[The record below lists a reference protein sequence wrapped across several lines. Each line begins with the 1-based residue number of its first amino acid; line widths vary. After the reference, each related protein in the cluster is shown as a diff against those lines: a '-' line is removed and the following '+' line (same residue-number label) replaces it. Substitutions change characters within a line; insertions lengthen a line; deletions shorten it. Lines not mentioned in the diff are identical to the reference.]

1 MLSPRFLSSVAF
13 VSLGAFALLGLGC
26 TRVKTARA
34 PDGAY
39 SLSCERG
46 MKACVDQAATLC
58 GDDGYT
64 ILSGTSSTHLLGG
77 SSSSY
82 RSAAESAELT
92 LRCGLEEVEENSEGI
107 YELPERTD
115 EPVPAAPALAPAHHC
130 TPGATQRCVGAG
142 ACDGGQICKEDGSGY
157 GSCDCGDQTSSQKS
171 SPALSPQEI
180 GSTGPVKE
188 GEKKT
193 PTVPAVGSEPAPL
206 KKD

>member
-1 MLSPRFLSSVAF
+1 MLSSRSLTSVGF
-13 VSLGAFALLGLGC
+13 VSLGVFALLSIGC

-46 MKACVDQAATLC
+46 MKACVDRAATLC

-82 RSAAESAELT
+82 RSTAESAELT
-92 LRCGLEEVEENSEGI
+92 LRCGLEEVEENSDGI

-115 EPVPAAPALAPAHHC
+115 EPIPAAPAPAPAHHC

-157 GSCDCGDQTSSQKS
+157 GSCDCGGQASSGKS
-171 SPALSPQEI
+171 SGGPAPQEI
-180 GSTGPVKE
+180 GSTGPTKE
-188 GEKKT
+188 GEKP
-193 PTVPAVGSEPAPL
+193 PTVPSKNPDPVPL
-206 KKD
+206 K